1 MARAFAIGKHES
13 ECVSNLMVNMVK
25 PVVDALASAVRTR
38 GMAKFITHE
47 CLAKDVLNTAFSSGV
62 SGLEHWKDHLRNEGD
77 GKLVSQPKDV
87 LSSWLKLVINVVL
100 CSFTLSAAHGQSAC
114 SKSSDCCFC
123 DA

>member
-1 MARAFAIGKHES
+1 
-13 ECVSNLMVNMVK
+13 MVNMVR

-87 LSSWLKLVINVVL
+87 LQLVK
-100 CSFTLSAAHGQSAC
+100 AG
-114 SKSSDCCFC
+114 D
-123 DA
+123 